1 MHNNNKTSLEGWH
14 KNTDL
19 GCNLKT
25 ILRSDR
31 FMKAGKDYK
40 GVIRRDIECD
50 EFLFDEHY
58 TFVETEPWTTKR
70 NPRVFSGQYISI
82 TRRED
87 GTLRLNF
94 KPRPETMSI
103 NYYAFEVYREIC
115 NGLNGLVEE

>member
-1 MHNNNKTSLEGWH
+1 MF

-31 FMKAGKDYK
+31 IMKAGKDYR

-50 EFLFDEHY
+50 DFLFDEHY
-58 TFVETEPWTTKR
+58 TFVETEPWLTKR
-70 NPRVFSGQYISI
+70 NPRVYSGQYISI

-87 GTLRLNF
+87 GTLKPNF
-94 KPRPETMSI
+94 KPVKIAGRAFSI
-103 NYYAFEVYREIC
+103 DSYAIGVC
-115 NGLNGLVEE
+115 NELRQALEGLIEK